1 MTVIDLGTFRRDRAA
16 DAAAQ
21 VVVERGE
28 SPDNPAVS
36 YYKISGPSRAAV
48 QSEIDGLKAEVESF
62 GAGGYGIFLNPERG
76 GDGRYYSVGKV
87 EAYVDD
93 DVPEGRLTT

>member
-1 MTVIDLGTFRRDRAA
+1 
-16 DAAAQ
+16 
-21 VVVERGE
+21 
-28 SPDNPAVS
+28 
-36 YYKISGPSRAAV
+36 V